1 MFVVICYRGEL
12 YKIPPSSELLQNVA
26 VPEAIHVH
34 PEEGSAKVNVKELFA
49 FNDMVFQL
57 YLEKS
62 LREKSLHPNFYM
74 FVDEILYFIKLNNL
88 EEEVSEYWQ
97 KLINK

>member
-1 MFVVICYRGEL
+1 MFVVICYQGEL
-12 YKIPPSSELLQNVA
+12 YKIPESSELLQVTLKK
-26 VPEAIHVH
+26 AIHVH
-34 PEEGSAKVNVKELFA
+34 PERGAMEMNVKELFA
-49 FNDMVFQL
+49 FHDIIFQL

-62 LREKSLHPNFYM
+62 IREKSLHPNFYM

-88 EEEVSEYWQ
+88 QEEVSEYWQ